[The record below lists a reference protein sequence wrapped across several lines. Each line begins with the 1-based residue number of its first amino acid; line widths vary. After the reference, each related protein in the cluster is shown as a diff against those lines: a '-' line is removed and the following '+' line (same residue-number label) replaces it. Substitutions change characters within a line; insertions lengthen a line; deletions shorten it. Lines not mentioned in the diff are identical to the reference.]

1 MFRDVWFEYLARE
14 SKYWWLHPIRGFAAI
29 AFAMIAILW
38 ARVALLVLVALVAA
52 WAFIIG
58 VLELFDA
65 FRLRAVR
72 KRLRGF

>member
-1 MFRDVWFEYLARE
+1 
-14 SKYWWLHPIRGFAAI
+14 
-29 AFAMIAILW
+29 
-38 ARVALLVLVALVAA
+38 VAA
-52 WAFIIG
+52 WALIIG